1 MELAGSV
8 IRANGIVMNQK
19 EITVDF
25 KHPDTAEV
33 WADQIQMEE
42 VFTNYLTNAVN
53 HCDGDRKIIITIE
66 KKQNSVYASVY
77 NTGHAIPEEDI
88 ERIWEKF
95 YKVDKARTREYGGNG
110 IGLSIVK
117 AILDNYKASY
127 GARNLKD
134 GVEFWFDMPV
144 HEV

>member
-1 MELAGSV
+1 MGYSV
-8 IRANGIVMNQK
+8 KWVADNLGITRDMLRYYEKEKLLPANENR
-19 EITVDF
+19 
-25 KHPDTAEV
+25 HYR
-33 WADQIQMEE
+33 
-42 VFTNYLTNAVN
+42 NYS
-53 HCDGDRKIIITIE
+53 D
-66 KKQNSVYASVY
+66 
-77 NTGHAIPEEDI
+77 EDI

-134 GVEFWFDMPV
+134 GVDFWFDMPV

>member
-1 MELAGSV
+1 
-8 IRANGIVMNQK
+8 
-19 EITVDF
+19 
-25 KHPDTAEV
+25 
-33 WADQIQMEE
+33 MEE

-66 KKQNSVYASVY
+66 KKQDSVYASVY
-77 NTGHAIPEEDI
+77 NTGRAIPEEDI